1 MKTACIG
8 LLVLLVC
15 SSSILAASPAVIRV
29 GSAGVALLGAS
40 AGVAASIWAI
50 AEVAPQIDSTLG
62 KTAFVIG
69 SLTVVDGLG
78 AAMGVLAA
86 ARIWD
91 REGHAGRSLLG
102 GMAGGFLSA
111 LTEPILMTLGMPE
124 GWTEFF
130 GMVLLPVLPA
140 VGALLGFA
148 G

>member
-15 SSSILAASPAVIRV
+15 SSSILAASPAVVRM
-29 GSAGVALLGAS
+29 GSAGAALLGAS
-40 AGVAASIWAI
+40 AGVVVSISAI
-50 AEVAPQIDSTLG
+50 AEVTPQIDSPLG

-78 AAMGVLAA
+78 AAMGVLVA

-91 REGHAGRSLLG
+91 VDGHAGRSLLG

-111 LTEPILMTLGMPE
+111 LTEPILMTIGVPE

-130 GMVLLPVLPA
+130 GMILLPVLPA
-140 VGALLGFA
+140 LGALLGFA